1 MKKTLFLAAALLMAP
16 AMVRAEEGAC
26 GNCDVTKIVTANWKQ
41 FVAGVAV
48 GAGTSVYPTDLA
60 SNAQSLL
67 VAIDNS
73 TALNVVGTQLVHTAV
88 DGKKGIANVTA
99 LVAFTLGR
107 WAGAQLAALRPAG
120 K

>member
-1 MKKTLFLAAALLMAP
+1 MKKTLFLAVALLMAP
-16 AMVRAEEGAC
+16 AMVRADDSAC
-26 GNCDVTKIVTANWKQ
+26 GGCDVTKIVTANWKQ

-48 GAGTSVYPTDLA
+48 GAGTSIYPTDLA

-73 TALNVVGTQLVHTAV
+73 AVLNVVGTQVVHTAV
-88 DGKKGIANVTA
+88 AGKKGVADVTA

-107 WAGAQLAALRPAG
+107 WAGVQLAALKPAG